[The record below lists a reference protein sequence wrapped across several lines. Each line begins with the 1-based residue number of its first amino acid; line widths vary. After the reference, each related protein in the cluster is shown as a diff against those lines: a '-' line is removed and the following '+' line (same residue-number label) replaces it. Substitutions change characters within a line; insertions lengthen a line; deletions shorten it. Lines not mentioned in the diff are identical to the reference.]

1 MTALNYAAMWNHR
14 NVIEALHLAGASLNS
29 VDNDGD
35 TAAIQAVY
43 NNNPEALDYL
53 LKCNADVHIRNKD
66 KKTALDY
73 SRLKSFTVCENI
85 ILSHL
90 QRVACSSQ
98 EEGRTPNTTSTML
111 TSDGTVV
118 RAVKAEYGARAP

>member
-1 MTALNYAAMWNHR
+1 MG
-14 NVIEALHLAGASLNS
+14 IEALHLAGASLNS

-73 SRLKSFTVCENI
+73 SRLKSFNVCENI

-98 EEGRTPNTTSTML
+98 EAPLALGRCQLVATSGAEGNKTIWKGPDHL
-111 TSDGTVV
+111 TQNQI
-118 RAVKAEYGARAP
+118 